1 MAESEQSSEAVESE
15 VAAETPEVCVENVH
29 KPTAIAS
36 GLYPKYVKTLQE
48 ADEVMHRF
56 ENNTKS
62 RFCVWRSPKDFGH
75 SGMDFSEGNLNL
87 QQVLRKIS
95 CSEIKNKQI
104 NMSF

>member
-1 MAESEQSSEAVESE
+1 MAESEQSSEVVESE
-15 VAAETPEVCVENVH
+15 IPVQTPEVSIEYVH
-29 KPTAIAS
+29 KPSPIAS

-75 SGMDFSEGNLNL
+75 SGMAFSEEDNASLPLGEASFKDILLL
-87 QQVLRKIS
+87 Q
-95 CSEIKNKQI
+95 E
-104 NMSF
+104 

>member
-1 MAESEQSSEAVESE
+1 MAESEESIETVQSEIPAP
-15 VAAETPEVCVENVH
+15 TPEISVEIVH
-29 KPTAIAS
+29 KCTAIAS

-75 SGMDFSEGNLNL
+75 SGMCFSDDGSSMFIGLYIFIQLQFLLFPLL
-87 QQVLRKIS
+87 QQP
-95 CSEIKNKQI
+95 
-104 NMSF
+104 

>member
-1 MAESEQSSEAVESE
+1 MAEIEQNIETVASEIP
-15 VAAETPEVCVENVH
+15 AETPEVSEECIH

-36 GLYPKYVKTLQE
+36 GLYPKYVKSLQE

-75 SGMDFSEGNLNL
+75 SGMVFSDEDNPRQCQG
-87 QQVLRKIS
+87 
-95 CSEIKNKQI
+95 
-104 NMSF
+104 